1 MKNMENKIIKEDFIK
16 TRIQKYEDEIRGIE
30 SEIEMFEFNKKKSK
44 DPEYRLF
51 CDYKIDVR
59 RCHIEELMECMNE
72 LKEN

>member
-1 MKNMENKIIKEDFIK
+1 METKNLTKDDFIK
-16 TRIQKYEDEIRGIE
+16 TTIQEYEDEIRRIE
-30 SEIEMFEFNKKKSK
+30 EEIEIYEYNKKKSK
-44 DPEYRLF
+44 DPEYKSF